1 MQGYFTMTKFKNA
14 RYHLGIFLC
23 AIFIITT
30 SLRAENLSV
39 QIEYTKLRNA
49 PQQFATSIADLHF
62 GDVVTANAQPTNG
75 WFQVTTSSGSRGYLH
90 ESALTKKKIV
100 LSSQQKSL
108 KDIAVDDSAVYLAGK
123 GFNSDVA
130 QNFKAKNKDAN
141 FDGVVAMRNQSQ
153 SIPDSSVRDLIT
165 TGKLFEGSM

>member
-62 GDVVTANAQPTNG
+62 GDVVTANAQPTN
-75 WFQVTTSSGSRGYLH
+75 
-90 ESALTKKKIV
+90 
-100 LSSQQKSL
+100 
-108 KDIAVDDSAVYLAGK
+108 SAVYLAGK